1 MGVCMYIYI
10 YIYIYI
16 HRERE
21 REREVFHLI
30 ANGPGVLHLVG
41 ADVVVVEDVVAG
53 GHAFLHAT

>member
-1 MGVCMYIYI
+1 MYIYI

-16 HRERE
+16 ERE
-21 REREVFHLI
+21 REREVFYLI